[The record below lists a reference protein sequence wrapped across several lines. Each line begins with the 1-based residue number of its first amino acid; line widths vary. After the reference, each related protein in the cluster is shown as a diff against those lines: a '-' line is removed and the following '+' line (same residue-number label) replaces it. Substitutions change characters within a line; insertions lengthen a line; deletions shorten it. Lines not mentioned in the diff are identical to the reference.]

1 MNAPKIESM
10 RARSRYLKVAGIVA
24 AAVGGILAKIG
35 TTSIGLFV
43 FYLLLFFA
51 GLGLMVYSQS
61 VVPQDAGLRS
71 VRTWAS

>member
-1 MNAPKIESM
+1 MNAPEIESM
-10 RARSRYLKVAGIVA
+10 RVRSRYLKVAGIVA

-61 VVPQDAGLRS
+61 VYRKTLG
-71 VRTWAS
+71 

>member
-43 FYLLLFFA
+43 FYLILFFA
-51 GLGLMVYSQS
+51 GLGLMVYSQTLYRKTL
-61 VVPQDAGLRS
+61 G
-71 VRTWAS
+71 

>member
-1 MNAPKIESM
+1 MNATEIESM
-10 RARSRYLKVAGIVA
+10 LVRSRYLKVAGIVA

-61 VVPQDAGLRS
+61 VYRKTLG
-71 VRTWAS
+71 